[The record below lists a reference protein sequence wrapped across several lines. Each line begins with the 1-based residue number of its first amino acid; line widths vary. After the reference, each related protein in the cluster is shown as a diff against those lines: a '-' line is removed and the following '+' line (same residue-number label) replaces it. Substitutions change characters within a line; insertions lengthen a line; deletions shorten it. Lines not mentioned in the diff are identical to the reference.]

1 MEVNNEVYTKLQ
13 QHLEEFTQKWLD
25 NMKDTLLT
33 QLIGF
38 MEHNKHELEH
48 EFGSGKIQELEKESE
63 KEAEPLDK

>member
-1 MEVNNEVYTKLQ
+1 
-13 QHLEEFTQKWLD
+13 
-25 NMKDTLLT
+25 MKDTLLT

-48 EFGSGKIQELEKESE
+48 EFGSGKIQELEKETE